1 MQTQLTSI
9 QLWSLSF
16 VVLVMSVGQSAVYA
30 FLPPL
35 GREVSLNELQI
46 ATLMA
51 LPSLIYAVASPWW
64 GGVSYRIGRK
74 PVILICCFAYTIGA
88 LIFAGVF
95 MAAVSGAITGLLM
108 YGIILVVRTVHT
120 AVMSGGSPV
129 AFAYGADCSSREQRT
144 RTMAQLATAGGLG
157 AIIGPAM
164 GGLLA
169 SINLL
174 YPLVIAALLTAI
186 AGLWCVFRLPD
197 LGIVKNS
204 KNKSSVSIGYLDKR
218 IVYFVA
224 IAIGMHIGFSSL
236 QQTLAF
242 LIQDRFHLSGTETA
256 QTAGIAFMVS
266 AICSFLAKLFIV
278 QRVPLKP
285 LQFIT
290 IGFFALLIA
299 AVIIAWFRN
308 LSELYTAMAI
318 IGAGLGI
325 IAPSISAAVSLKV
338 NSDEQG
344 AAAGLMGGCT
354 AIGFVIGPLIAGAI
368 YPFGSAYPAIFS
380 SGIFFMILL
389 TLIGFNRR
397 FADS

>member
-1 MQTQLTSI
+1 MQSQLSSI
-9 QLWSLSF
+9 QLWSLSL
-16 VVLVMSVGQSAVYA
+16 VVLVMSVGQSSVYA

-35 GREVSLNELQI
+35 GREVALNELQI

-64 GGVSYRIGRK
+64 GGVSDRMGRK
-74 PVILICCFAYTIGA
+74 PVILICCFAYTLGA
-88 LIFAGVF
+88 FIFAGVF
-95 MAAVSGAITGLLM
+95 VAAVSGAIGGLLM
-108 YGIILVVRTVHT
+108 YGIILLVRSVHT

-174 YPLVIAALLTAI
+174 YPVIIAGVLTAI
-186 AGLWCVFRLPD
+186 AGLWCFFYLPALD
-197 LGIVKNS
+197 VKQDRES
-204 KNKSSVSIGYLDKR
+204 KSSVSIGYLDKR
-218 IVYFVA
+218 IVYFMA
-224 IAIGMHIGFSSL
+224 IAIAMHVGFSSL

-242 LIQDRFHLSGTETA
+242 LIQDRFDLTGTETA
-256 QTAGIAFMVS
+256 QTAGIAFMMS
-266 AICSFLAKLFIV
+266 AVCSFLAKLFIV

-290 IGFFALLIA
+290 LGFFALLIA
-299 AVIIAWFRN
+299 AVIITWFRN
-308 LSELYTAMAI
+308 LSELYIAMAI
-318 IGAGLGI
+318 IGTGLGI
-325 IAPSISAAVSLKV
+325 IAPSISSAVSLRV
-338 NSDEQG
+338 NADEQG
-344 AAAGLMGGCT
+344 AAAGLVGGCT
-354 AIGFVIGPLIAGAI
+354 AIGFIVGPLIGGAI
-368 YPFGSAYPAIFS
+368 YPLGGAYPTMFS
-380 SGIFFMILL
+380 SAIFFMILL
-389 TLIGFNRR
+389 TLIVFNRR

>member
-1 MQTQLTSI
+1 
-9 QLWSLSF
+9 
-16 VVLVMSVGQSAVYA
+16 
-30 FLPPL
+30 
-35 GREVSLNELQI
+35 
-46 ATLMA
+46 
-51 LPSLIYAVASPWW
+51 
-64 GGVSYRIGRK
+64 
-74 PVILICCFAYTIGA
+74 
-88 LIFAGVF
+88 
-95 MAAVSGAITGLLM
+95 
-108 YGIILVVRTVHT
+108 
-120 AVMSGGSPV
+120 
-129 AFAYGADCSSREQRT
+129 
-144 RTMAQLATAGGLG
+144 
-157 AIIGPAM
+157 
-164 GGLLA
+164 LLA

-174 YPLVIAALLTAI
+174 YPLIIAALLTAI

-204 KNKSSVSIGYLDKR
+204 KHKSSVSIGYLDKR

-308 LSELYTAMAI
+308 LSE
-318 IGAGLGI
+318 
-325 IAPSISAAVSLKV
+325 
-338 NSDEQG
+338 QG